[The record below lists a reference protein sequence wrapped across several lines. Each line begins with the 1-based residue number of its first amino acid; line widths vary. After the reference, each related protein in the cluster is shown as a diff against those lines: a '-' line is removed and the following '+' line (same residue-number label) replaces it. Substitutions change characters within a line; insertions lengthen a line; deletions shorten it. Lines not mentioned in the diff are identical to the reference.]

1 VSGFTTQTTKIFA
14 KNESRKNI
22 GMIYVLHGKDTF
34 RSRHKLTRFIR
45 QAQKQ
50 GAQVLE
56 FDFSDESQV
65 SPQMRQL
72 EQSFSSQGLFA
83 TKQAL
88 IIRDVIG
95 LKTQDQKFL
104 SNLFEN
110 RPQTH
115 VVMFFES
122 AKIPASHTFYK
133 KLKKSPDTKL
143 EEYSPFNKKQLQA
156 YTKKRFYEEG
166 KTIRDYDIEKF
177 LQLVGDD
184 LYAIEMS
191 VLKICLV
198 YPEETF
204 IDQTHFDCLEIVSEE
219 PMFTLSKHLFTKNTS
234 SYLKLLTQLERQGTE
249 ALMVLGFMRNQLRKA
264 LIVRQASQTGQNA
277 QSILGG
283 SPYAL
288 KMIAKDTSNLND
300 QELQNYFEIISDI
313 DRKVKFEGHNVWH
326 ELSTLTLSNETH

>member
-1 VSGFTTQTTKIFA
+1 
-14 KNESRKNI
+14 
-22 GMIYVLHGKDTF
+22 MIYILHGKDTF
-34 RSRHKLTRFIR
+34 RSRHKLTGFIR

-56 FDFSDESQV
+56 FDFSDEALV

-95 LKTQDQKFL
+95 LKPQDQKFL
-104 SNLFEN
+104 SNLFTN

-115 VVMFFES
+115 IVMFFET
-122 AKIPASHTFYK
+122 AKIPASNSFYK
-133 KLKKSPDTKL
+133 KIKKKDDVKF

-166 KTIRDYDIEKF
+166 KTVRDYGIDRFI
-177 LQLVGDD
+177 QLVGDD

-198 YPEETF
+198 HPEETF
-204 IDQTHFDCLEIVSEE
+204 IEISHFECLELQTEE
-219 PMFTLSKHLFTKNTS
+219 PIFTLSKHLFNQNTTE
-234 SYLKLLTQLERQGTE
+234 YLKLLTKLERQGTE
-249 ALMVLGFMRNQLRKA
+249 PLMVLGFMRNQLRKA
-264 LIVRQASQTGQNA
+264 LIVRQAAQTGKNA

-288 KMIAKDTSNLND
+288 KMIAKDTSRLKD
-300 QELQNYFEIISDI
+300 QEIKQYFETVSEI

-326 ELSTLTLSNETH
+326 ELTTLTLPK